1 MASRGRGLAGLS
13 RSLPAPAENNHKEAT
28 METDDT
34 PTVSED
40 FKIGFRNAIII
51 SVIFWCFVI
60 LAISWMMIR

>member
-1 MASRGRGLAGLS
+1 
-13 RSLPAPAENNHKEAT
+13 

-60 LAISWMMIR
+60 LAVSWMMIR